1 MSYNFN
7 DIEKIIEFTSWTDKE
22 KKDELLRIDCS
33 MYTYLGKDSSKQE
46 LERVKKNSRVIYRSL
61 KTIDPNLS
69 ELLMNAIDK

>member
-46 LERVKKNSRVIYRSL
+46 LERVKKNSRVIYRSIKKL
-61 KTIDPNLS
+61 DPNLS
-69 ELLMNAIDK
+69 ELLMNAVDK

>member
-1 MSYNFN
+1 MSYKFS
-7 DIEKIIEFTSWTDKE
+7 DIEKIISFSSWTDKE

-46 LERVKKNSRVIYRSL
+46 LEQVKKNSRVIYRSL
-61 KTIDPNLS
+61 KTIDHNLS

>member
-46 LERVKKNSRVIYRSL
+46 LERVKKNSSF
-61 KTIDPNLS
+61 
-69 ELLMNAIDK
+69 